1 MAAPSENRREERE
14 SMIAQLEL
22 GSEITYVLKIF
33 DNVLLLIMPVIVI
46 FDVNFVWLKKKTT
59 SG

>member
-14 SMIAQLEL
+14 SVIAQLEL

-46 FDVNFVWLKKKTT
+46 FDVNFV
-59 SG
+59 